1 MKSVTVEKRAK
12 SLVTPISVPHPA
24 TKVSCHQY
32 PLSPKSFV
40 PKIRHQLGYF
50 QKMVTMPDGS
60 IKCPGMFTHFTNA
73 YFFTSIVTT
82 AIGYGAQ
89 EHIYINSK
97 TFKAMTSIF
106 TDNVLLLTL

>member
-1 MKSVTVEKRAK
+1 
-12 SLVTPISVPHPA
+12 
-24 TKVSCHQY
+24 
-32 PLSPKSFV
+32 
-40 PKIRHQLGYF
+40 
-50 QKMVTMPDGS
+50 
-60 IKCPGMFTHFTNA
+60 MFTHFTNA

-106 TDNVLLLTL
+106 TDNVLLLTLLSALSIFASKFTDTETGQIFLIFFALIAIPYTNFCIGRITLGQDIHTAPRHGPK